1 MKVCAVF
8 VFGLQTL
15 ELKDFS
21 KIYQFK
27 CLKPKNKGN
36 MIFYECCDLTEKVYL
51 TCILLVTLIFKGVS
65 SLLLSN
71 LFFITYLVVIMAK
84 ANNSTKNN
92 VTNPLKKSI
101 IVDSKNNSG
110 GGSCCKNFFCKACSC
125 FKIDLLITPT
135 GSLKIIELVRRTI

>member
-1 MKVCAVF
+1 MKPLF
-8 VFGLQTL
+8 LGFRPLNW
-15 ELKDFS
+15 
-21 KIYQFK
+21 KILVK
-27 CLKPKNKGN
+27 SINSRVWSPKTKAPW
-36 MIFYECCDLTEKVYL
+36 IFYECCDLTEKVYL
-51 TCILLVTLIFKGVS
+51 TCIILVTLIFKGVS

-71 LFFITYLVVIMAK
+71 LFFITYLVVIMVK

-101 IVDSKNNSG
+101 IVDSKNDSG